1 MTFMKKQAAM
11 IAICAALLICVATAG
26 CTASSSSPTASATAH
41 PSSKAATAKATVTP
55 TPSASAGGSASLSV
69 LFFYKTDCPYC
80 QALENTTSFH
90 QLQSKVTVQWIVSN
104 QSFRTDQYNV
114 TGVPTLI
121 LLNHGTEVG
130 RWVDPGDASAINA
143 EVNSLLAAG

>member
-1 MTFMKKQAAM
+1 MKKQAAM

-26 CTASSSSPTASATAH
+26 CTASSSSSPTASGTTHA
-41 PSSKAATAKATVTP
+41 SSKAATVTP

-69 LFFYKTDCPYC
+69 LFFYKPECPYC

-90 QLQSKVTVQWIVSN
+90 QLQSKATVQWIASN

-130 RWVDPGDASAINA
+130 RWVDPTDASAINA
-143 EVNSLLAAG
+143 QIDSLLAAG

>member
-1 MTFMKKQAAM
+1 MKKQAAM

-26 CTASSSSPTASATAH
+26 CAASSSSPTASATAH
-41 PSSKAATAKATVTP
+41 ASSKAAAASATVTP

-69 LFFYKTDCPYC
+69 LFFYKPTCPYC
-80 QALENTTSFH
+80 QALENTTSFQ
-90 QLQSKVTVQWIVSN
+90 QLQKKVNVQWIVSN

-121 LLNHGTEVG
+121 LLNHGTEIG
-130 RWVDPGDASAINA
+130 RWVDPTDASAINA
-143 EVNSLLAAG
+143 QIDSLLAAG

>member
-1 MTFMKKQAAM
+1 MKKQAAM

-26 CTASSSSPTASATAH
+26 CTGSSSSPPASATAH
-41 PSSKAATAKATVTP
+41 SSTKAATASATVTP
-55 TPSASAGGSASLSV
+55 TSTPASLSV
-69 LFFYKTDCPYC
+69 LFFYKPDCPFC
-80 QALENTTSFH
+80 QRLENTTSFQ
-90 QLQSKVTVQWIVSN
+90 QLQTKVSVQWIVSN

-130 RWVDPGDASAINA
+130 RWVDPADASAINA
-143 EVNSLLAAG
+143 KINNLLAAG

>member
-26 CTASSSSPTASATAH
+26 CTASSSSPSASATTH
-41 PSSKAATAKATVTP
+41 SSSKAATVTP
-55 TPSASAGGSASLSV
+55 KPSASTGGSASLSV
-69 LFFYKTDCPYC
+69 LFFYKPECPYC

-90 QLQSKVTVQWIVSN
+90 QLQSKATVQWIVSN
-104 QSFRTDQYNV
+104 QSFRTDEYNV